1 MRLRHTLAAAAG
13 AAALLMAVPGSAYA
27 AEGAFSYTYLGDD
40 GSSQRGV
47 LPDPESGVC
56 ITIPE
61 AAVEY
66 TSAPVES
73 PRNRT
78 DAYATA
84 FTGVDCSGDDFTM
97 RPGGGASERLK
108 LRSVIFF

>member
-13 AAALLMAVPGSAYA
+13 AALLLAVPGSAYA
-27 AEGAFSYTYLGDD
+27 AEGVFTYSYLGDD
-40 GSSQRGV
+40 GSDQTGV
-47 LPDPESGVC
+47 LPSPESGVC

-66 TSAPVES
+66 TSAPAEA
-73 PRNRT
+73 PRNWT
-78 DAYATA
+78 DSYATA
-84 FTGVDCSGDDFTM
+84 FTGVDCSGDNFTM